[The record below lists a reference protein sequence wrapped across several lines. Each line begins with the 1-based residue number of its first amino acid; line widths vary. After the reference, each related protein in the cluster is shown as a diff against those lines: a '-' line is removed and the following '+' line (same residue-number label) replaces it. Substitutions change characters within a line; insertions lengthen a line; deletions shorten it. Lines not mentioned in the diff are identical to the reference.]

1 MTPCRR
7 LRGNSPNSVDKKN
20 TFIGAILFIAAFCL
34 LIYSQKYAP
43 KRPAPAEIQQEVSKE
58 VQANP
63 QAAAASQATV
73 VAQAP
78 AFQAGSGEP
87 AFTTAQADQ
96 SGAAVTHLSNSF
108 VEVNFTDAGGS
119 IRDVA
124 FKKYPA
130 VLHSPDPFIFNEL
143 HASPMLA
150 FVGLPGLDRSTRYQ
164 LVSKTDSEIVY
175 RAVLDNR
182 IEVTRRYVVSPDK
195 GPGTD
200 PYIIRAETTLRN
212 LTDAVAA
219 PMRVRLSVG
228 TAAPSNALDTGLQ
241 LMTEYSNGK
250 DQIKVPRSSLEASS
264 GILGYKAHEAQAVIT
279 GEGPVA
285 WASVKN
291 QFFAAILTPDDAAA
305 GLETRRIK
313 LLNELPD
320 TDRRAYGVM
329 GAVDFDVAALPAHSQ
344 QTIAGNFYVGPK
356 EYPRLSNSDVFKRDE
371 DRIMDFGNSVFRFCA
386 AILITLMTWIHS
398 WAGNWGIAIVLTTL
412 TLKIVF
418 VPITLAQSRTSRRT
432 QKAMPELKALK
443 EKFKDN
449 PQKLQAATMELY
461 KKHKI
466 NPVAGCIPMLLTLPF
481 FFAFFSMLR
490 STAELRFA
498 PFLWAHD
505 LSSPDTVAVLTLP
518 VIGVLNL
525 NIFPILLGAVNF
537 FQMRVTPQPS
547 VDNAQM
553 KIMKFMPVMF
563 IMFYYNWACALS
575 VYSTVNGLFTICQ
588 QLLVNRTRD
597 TEDVVPSKGGK
608 PVKNV
613 TPRKG

>member
-7 LRGNSPNSVDKKN
+7 PRGTTPSSVDKKN
-20 TFIGAILFIAAFCL
+20 TVIGALLFIAAFGV
-34 LIYSQKYAP
+34 LIYSQKFAP
-43 KRPAPAEIQQEVSKE
+43 QRPAPAEIRREVSKE
-58 VQANP
+58 IAANP
-63 QAAAASQATV
+63 QAVPETQASAT
-73 VAQAP
+73 P
-78 AFQAGSGEP
+78 AGAGEP
-87 AFTTAQADQ
+87 TFTTAQADQ
-96 SGAAVTHLSNSF
+96 SGAAVTKLGNSF
-108 VEVNFTDAGGS
+108 VEVNFTDAGGA

-124 FKKYPA
+124 FKRYPA
-130 VLHSPDPFIFNEL
+130 ALHRPDPYIFNEL

-150 FVGLPGLDRSTRYQ
+150 FVGFPGLDRSTRYQ
-164 LVSKTDSEIVY
+164 LVSKSDTDIVY
-175 RAVLDNR
+175 RAVLDKR
-182 IEVTRRYVVSPDK
+182 IEVTRRYIVSPDK
-195 GPGTD
+195 APGED
-200 PYIIRAETTLRN
+200 PYIIRCETTLRN
-212 LTDAVAA
+212 LTDAASA
-219 PMRVRLSVG
+219 PMQVRLSVG

-250 DQIKVPRSSLEASS
+250 DQIKVPRSSLEAS
-264 GILGYKAHEAQAVIT
+264 GGLLGFRAHDAQAVIT
-279 GEGPVA
+279 GAGPVA
-285 WASVKN
+285 WVTVKN
-291 QFFAAILTPDDAAA
+291 QFFAAILTPDDPAA
-305 GLETRRIK
+305 GVETRRIK

-320 TDRRAYGVM
+320 TDRRAYGVT
-329 GAVDFDVAALPAHSQ
+329 GAVDFDLASLAAHAQ

-356 EYPRLSNSDVFKRDE
+356 EYPRLSNADVFKRDE
-371 DRIMDFGNSVFRFCA
+371 DRVMDFGNSVFRFCA

-398 WAGNWGIAIVLTTL
+398 WTGNWGVAIILTTL

-418 VPITLAQSRTSRRT
+418 IPITLAQSRTSRRT

-505 LSSPDTVAVLTLP
+505 LSAPDTVAILTLP
-518 VIGVLNL
+518 VVGVLNL
-525 NIFPILLGAVNF
+525 NVLPILLGAVNF

-563 IMFYYNWACALS
+563 IAFYYSWPCALS
-575 VYSTVNGLFTICQ
+575 LYSTVNGLFTIGQ
-588 QLLVNRTRD
+588 QLLVNRTKD
-597 TEDVVPSKGGK
+597 TEDVAPYKSGK

>member
-1 MTPCRR
+1 
-7 LRGNSPNSVDKKN
+7 VDKKN
-20 TFIGAILFIAAFCL
+20 TFIGALLFIAAFCV

-43 KRPAPAEIQQEVSKE
+43 KRPAPAEIQREVTKE
-58 VQANP
+58 IAANP
-63 QAAAASQATV
+63 QTAPAQAAAA
-73 VAQAP
+73 VAGAE
-78 AFQAGSGEP
+78 EP
-87 AFTTAQADQ
+87 AFTTAQAEQ
-96 SGAAVTHLSNSF
+96 SGAEVTKLDNSF
-108 VEVNFTDAGGS
+108 VEVSFTDAGGA
-119 IRDVA
+119 IREVA

-130 VLHSPDPFIFNEL
+130 ALHRPDPYIFNEL

-164 LVSKTDSEIVY
+164 LVSKSNTDIVY
-175 RAVLDNR
+175 RAVLDHR
-182 IEVTRRYVVSPDK
+182 IEVTRHYIVSPDRA
-195 GPGTD
+195 PGTD
-200 PYIIRAETTLRN
+200 PYIIRSETTLRN
-212 LTDAVAA
+212 LSDAASA
-219 PMRVRLSVG
+219 PMLVKLSVG

-250 DQIKVPRSSLEASS
+250 DQIKVPRSALEAS
-264 GILGYKAHEAQAVIT
+264 GGFLGFKAHDAQAVIA
-279 GEGPVA
+279 GAGPVA
-285 WASVKN
+285 WVSVKN
-291 QFFAAILTPDDAAA
+291 QFFAAILTPDDPAA
-305 GLETRRIK
+305 GIETRRIK

-320 TDRRAYGVM
+320 ADRRAYGVT
-329 GAVDFDVAALPAHSQ
+329 GAVDFDLAALPAHAQ

-356 EYPRLSNSDVFKRDE
+356 EYPLLSNSDVFKRDE
-371 DRIMDFGNSVFRFCA
+371 DRVMDFGNSVFRFCA

-398 WAGNWGIAIVLTTL
+398 WTGNWGIAIILTTL

-418 VPITLAQSRTSRRT
+418 IPITLAQSRTSRRT

-461 KKHKI
+461 KRHKI
-466 NPVAGCIPMLLTLPF
+466 NPVAGCIPMLLTIPF
-481 FFAFFSMLR
+481 FWAFFAMLR
-490 STAELRFA
+490 SAAELRFA

-505 LSSPDTVAVLTLP
+505 LSAPDTVAILTLP

-525 NIFPILLGAVNF
+525 NVLPILLGAVNF

-563 IMFYYNWACALS
+563 IAFYYNWACALS
-575 VYSTVNGLFTICQ
+575 LYSTVNGLFTIGQ

-597 TEDVVPSKGGK
+597 TEDVPPAKPGKPGK